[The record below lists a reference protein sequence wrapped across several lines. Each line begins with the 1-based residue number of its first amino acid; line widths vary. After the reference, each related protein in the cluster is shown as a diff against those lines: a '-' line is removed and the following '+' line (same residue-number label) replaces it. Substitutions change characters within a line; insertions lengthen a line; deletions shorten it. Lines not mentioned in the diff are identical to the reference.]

1 VWELGVKLLLKGVR
15 AYLST
20 GYNKR
25 IPTSQQVINVH
36 MK

>member
-1 VWELGVKLLLKGVR
+1 MGVG

-25 IPTSQQVINVH
+25 IPVSQQVINVH